1 MTGLS
6 HYYILEALDIE
17 LLFRLVS
24 QSCVSCPK
32 QKTTGFFS
40 SLFSLPK
47 VLCMYQKKRCKK
59 KGISSGE
66 WIVYKV
72 KDPILH
78 VLKSQCNLSVGLTPH
93 FSVY

>member
-1 MTGLS
+1 VTGLS
-6 HYYILEALDIE
+6 HYILEALDVE
-17 LLFRLVS
+17 LFRLVR

-32 QKTTGFFS
+32 EKRTGFLL

-59 KGISSGE
+59 KDISSGE

-72 KDPILH
+72 KDPIPN
-78 VLKSQCNLSVGLTPH
+78 VLKSQSNLSVGLTPQ